1 MPLQKR
7 FKKPPAPAQSPETS
21 AGEPRLLTLKK
32 SAEYLS
38 AHPWALRQM
47 VRTRQIPH
55 VRIGRGYL
63 IDRLDL
69 DRYIAKNKVGGAA

>member
-1 MPLQKR
+1 MSLQKR
-7 FKKPPAPAQSPETS
+7 FKKLPAPAPSPET
-21 AGEPRLLTLKK
+21 AAVGPRLFTLKK

-55 VRIGRGYL
+55 LRIGRTYL

-69 DRYIAKNKVGGAA
+69 DHYIVKRKIGAAA